1 MPASDMSPPTK
12 NTGAKAKQSERPAN
26 KGSPTHA
33 NDVSPTIKTTN
44 PEDPAMRTETSGQC
58 DIKSDTPQLNDCIP
72 GEYCGLALPRI

>member
-33 NDVSPTIKTTN
+33 NNGSPTIETTN
-44 PEDPAMRTETSGQC
+44 PEDPAMRTDSLGKS
-58 DIKSDTPQLNDCIP
+58 DIESDTPQS
-72 GEYCGLALPRI
+72 CGGARPHLA